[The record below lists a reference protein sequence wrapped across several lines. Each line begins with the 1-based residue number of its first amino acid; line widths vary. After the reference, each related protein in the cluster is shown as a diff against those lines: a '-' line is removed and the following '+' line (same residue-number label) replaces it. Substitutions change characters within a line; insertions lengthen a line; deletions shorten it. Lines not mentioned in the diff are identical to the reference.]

1 MAKKKTLKRTIALSP
16 AEAYGVLSSEEYL
29 LRVDQ
34 PTDGS
39 TVEIVD
45 SDIARAPEG
54 QVTAQLQVEITP
66 AGAAA
71 EGAGAAAEAADGAA
85 AEAADGAAG
94 ESGEG
99 QPKQPMRLQQTTT
112 VEPLMGETC
121 LAETAMPLPQGL
133 GEMRM
138 HFTYTPQRK
147 DPQSSDV
154 VIEVSVDVSV
164 PVPMVGGMI
173 ARKLL
178 GDADKTIDKGLSRIE
193 AEGLSRR

>member
-1 MAKKKTLKRTIALSP
+1 MAKKKTFKRTIALSP

-71 EGAGAAAEAADGAA
+71 EGAGAA

-178 GDADKTIDKGLSRIE
+178 GDADNTIDKGLARIE

>member
-1 MAKKKTLKRTIALSP
+1 MAKKKTFKRTIALSP
-16 AEAYGVLSSEEYL
+16 AEAHGVLSSEEYL
-29 LRVDQ
+29 LHVDQ

-45 SDIARAPEG
+45 SDIARTPEG

-85 AEAADGAAG
+85 G

-112 VEPLMGETC
+112 VEPLTGETC
-121 LAETAMPLPQGL
+121 VAETAIPLPQGL

-173 ARKLL
+173 ARKIL
-178 GDADKTIDKGLSRIE
+178 GDADNTIDKGLARIE